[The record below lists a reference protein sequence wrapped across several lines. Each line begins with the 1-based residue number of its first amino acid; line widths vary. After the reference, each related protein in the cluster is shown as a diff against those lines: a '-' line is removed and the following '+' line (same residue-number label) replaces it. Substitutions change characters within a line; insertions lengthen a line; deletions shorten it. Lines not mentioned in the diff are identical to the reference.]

1 MAIIYTYPRIGTLD
15 LQDLMIISDLQTE
28 GNPTKTVTLGQLTSF
43 IKGTP
48 TGGLGTTNYVPKWI
62 DGPNS
67 ILGDSP
73 MFTFDGGA
81 GLKQVIL
88 TDGYRFVVD
97 RDAATTVG
105 DPEYAITQNGV
116 NKTSFGWDDDGGGFG
131 FLYNW
136 AGKGFKFGS
145 TALYPQF
152 EILTDPD
159 IKNITFADFEFD
171 ADIID
176 ITGSVGT
183 AGQVLSSLG
192 AGNGVEW
199 VAGGTV
205 TGTGTTNRLTKWS
218 APVGSG
224 QIEDSSIEDTGSQIN
239 VPYTLSINNA
249 TSNADG
255 IVFPHPA
262 GGASANVNFYFAGAG
277 AGSRFV
283 ISRGATGGPEIELE
297 SGGNVN
303 INRTGNGNFFVG
315 GEVTFDDYG
324 SGTITGTPTFNLEV
338 DANGKIIE
346 TASGGGGGIGGTGTI
361 NTLPVFTAATTLGD
375 SIYVQNAGA
384 TIGTVNGERLVLGDG
399 TANTVDFL
407 INTTGAAG
415 DVVEIQSQG
424 QQIIY
429 HEKGTSLDIGTNND
443 IVIDDSGVGG
453 VTLTQPTTF
462 QSDILDINNLTGVA
476 GQVLA
481 SLGGGGAGVE
491 WQNPGAS
498 GYKAVQRFDW
508 IPGGATPAYNN
519 WTQGTAWRIPVDATP
534 QLNVFS
540 GGLSAATHGWTA
552 TLVGSA
558 PGSPVAFYSEFT
570 LGAQG
575 AGTWRVLTTQN
586 WFDQVSDMKCDVI
599 MTVNVGAPFSLIA
612 EESDF
617 NPTDNRIM
625 YGETYF
631 TFAAGDTITISVEF
645 NSTVA
650 PGTNPFPSDLT
661 NKRIGVSFERIV

>member
-105 DPEYAITQNGV
+105 DPEYAITQN
-116 NKTSFGWDDDGGGFG
+116 
-131 FLYNW
+131 
-136 AGKGFKFGS
+136 
-145 TALYPQF
+145 
-152 EILTDPD
+152 
-159 IKNITFADFEFD
+159 ADFEFD

-407 INTTGAAG
+407 IN
-415 DVVEIQSQG
+415 
-424 QQIIY
+424 
-429 HEKGTSLDIGTNND
+429 
-443 IVIDDSGVGG
+443 
-453 VTLTQPTTF
+453 
-462 QSDILDINNLTGVA
+462 
-476 GQVLA
+476 
-481 SLGGGGAGVE
+481 
-491 WQNPGAS
+491 W
-498 GYKAVQRFDW
+498 YKQR
-508 IPGGATPAYNN
+508 Y
-519 WTQGTAWRIPVDATP
+519 
-534 QLNVFS
+534 
-540 GGLSAATHGWTA
+540 
-552 TLVGSA
+552 
-558 PGSPVAFYSEFT
+558 
-570 LGAQG
+570 
-575 AGTWRVLTTQN
+575 
-586 WFDQVSDMKCDVI
+586 C
-599 MTVNVGAPFSLIA
+599 
-612 EESDF
+612 
-617 NPTDNRIM
+617 NR
-625 YGETYF
+625 
-631 TFAAGDTITISVEF
+631 
-645 NSTVA
+645 
-650 PGTNPFPSDLT
+650 
-661 NKRIGVSFERIV
+661 